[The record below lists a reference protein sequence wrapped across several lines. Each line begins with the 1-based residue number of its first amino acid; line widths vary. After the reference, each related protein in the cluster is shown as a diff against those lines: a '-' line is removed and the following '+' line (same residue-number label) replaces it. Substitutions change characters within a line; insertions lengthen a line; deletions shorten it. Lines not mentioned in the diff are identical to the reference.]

1 MSRARVPQ
9 SQAVMQR
16 RDLLA
21 LLGGVL
27 AAQSVRAQPGS
38 PPVIGFLN
46 SASKDGYA
54 PYVKEFHAGLRATGY
69 VEGQNVL
76 VLYRWA
82 EGRYDRLPGLAADLV
97 SRQVRVIA
105 ATSTPAALAAK
116 AATTTIPIVFTT
128 AGNPVELGL
137 VASFGRPG
145 GNVTGANQITV
156 EVAAKRLELLHEL
169 LPNARSMAVLINPA
183 GPNAVTVSNDTQA
196 VGATLGLQ
204 LHLIDARSTS
214 EIDNAFAEAVRLN
227 ASAMVVGTDP
237 FFSSNADLLATLMLR
252 YRLPTVYQYRE
263 FTAAGGLLSY
273 GGRIEVAYRTAGIFT
288 GRILNGE
295 KPADIPV
302 EAAAKLELIIN
313 LKSAK
318 SLGLSV
324 DPLFLARC
332 DEIIE

>member
-9 SQAVMQR
+9 SQAVIQR

-54 PYVKEFHAGLRATGY
+54 PYVKEFHAGLRAAGY

-116 AATTTIPIVFTT
+116 AATTTIPSL
-128 AGNPVELGL
+128 LGR
-137 VASFGRPG
+137 V
-145 GNVTGANQITV
+145 VV
-156 EVAAKRLELLHEL
+156 KR
-169 LPNARSMAVLINPA
+169 V
-183 GPNAVTVSNDTQA
+183 
-196 VGATLGLQ
+196 
-204 LHLIDARSTS
+204 
-214 EIDNAFAEAVRLN
+214 
-227 ASAMVVGTDP
+227 
-237 FFSSNADLLATLMLR
+237 
-252 YRLPTVYQYRE
+252 
-263 FTAAGGLLSY
+263 
-273 GGRIEVAYRTAGIFT
+273 
-288 GRILNGE
+288 
-295 KPADIPV
+295 
-302 EAAAKLELIIN
+302 
-313 LKSAK
+313 
-318 SLGLSV
+318 
-324 DPLFLARC
+324 
-332 DEIIE
+332 

>member
-1 MSRARVPQ
+1 
-9 SQAVMQR
+9 MQR
-16 RDLLA
+16 RELLA
-21 LLGGVL
+21 VLGGFL
-27 AAQSVRAQPGS
+27 AAQSVRAQPS
-38 PPVIGFLN
+38 SQPVVGFLN
-46 SASKDGYA
+46 SASADGYA
-54 PYVKEFHAGLRATGY
+54 PYVSEFRAGLKQTGY
-69 VEGQNVL
+69 VEGQNVI

-82 EGRYDRLPGLAADLV
+82 EGQYDRLPGLAADLV

-105 ATSTPAALAAK
+105 ATSTPAAVAAK
-116 AATTTIPIVFTT
+116 AATTIIPIVFTT

-169 LPNARSMAVLINPA
+169 LPNARIMAVLMNPT
-183 GPNAVTVSNDTQA
+183 GPNAVAVSNDTQG

-204 LHLIDARSTS
+204 LHLINASSVS
-214 EIDNAFAEAVRLN
+214 EIGDAFAEAVRLN

-237 FFSSNADLLATLMLR
+237 FFSSKADLLAALMLR

-273 GGRIEVAYRTAGIFT
+273 GGSIEIAYRTAGIFT

-302 EAAAKLELIIN
+302 EAASTLQLIIN
-313 LKSAK
+313 LRSAK
-318 SLGLSV
+318 LLGLSV

-332 DEIIE
+332 DEIVE

>member
-9 SQAVMQR
+9 AQAVMQR

-27 AAQSVRAQPGS
+27 AAQNVRAQPGS

-82 EGRYDRLPGLAADLV
+82 EGQYDRLPGLAADLV

-183 GPNAVTVSNDTQA
+183 GPNAVAVSNDTQA

-263 FTAAGGLLSY
+263 AGGLLSY
-273 GGRIEVAYRTAGIFT
+273 GGSIEVAYRTAGIFT
-288 GRILNGE
+288 GRILNGK
-295 KPADIPV
+295 KPADVAV
-302 EAAAKLELIIN
+302 EGASTLELPIARKTPR
-313 LKSAK
+313 L
-318 SLGLSV
+318 LGLAAS
-324 DPLFLARC
+324 PLFLRPC
-332 DEIIE
+332 DEIVE